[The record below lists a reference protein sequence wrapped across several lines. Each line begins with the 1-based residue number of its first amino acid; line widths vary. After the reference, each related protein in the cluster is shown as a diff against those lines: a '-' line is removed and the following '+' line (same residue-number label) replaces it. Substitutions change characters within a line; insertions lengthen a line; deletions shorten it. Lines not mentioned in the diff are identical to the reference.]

1 MIFYE
6 KEDFEESMEQII
18 EQLGYLLLDIVLMS
32 FKKINS
38 ENQTLKQFFDA
49 RLQFDKE
56 EEF

>member
-1 MIFYE
+1 MNFYE

-49 RLQFDKE
+49 RLQFDKD